1 MSRMPSFES
10 FYQAVHGRAPFP
22 WQCELAERVLE
33 KGWPELLDL
42 PTGAGKTSALDV
54 AVYTLAAKPAQLP
67 RRTVLVVDRRIV
79 VDQGAQHARKLRERL
94 MDAKEG
100 AAATVAAK
108 LRGLWG
114 DKADDPPFA
123 VATLRGG
130 MPRDNDWAKR
140 PDIPVL
146 GVSTIDQVGSRL
158 LFRGYG
164 VSALS
169 ASIHAGLLGNDTL
182 ILLDEVHLAT
192 AFAETL
198 EALRERWIRPV
209 EVQGLPDRF
218 AVVQM
223 SATPGKPVRGA
234 LRLGPEDR
242 KHPALRPRLR
252 AKKPAQLVTVEVRGD
267 SEAGKREVIAE
278 HAVKHA
284 RRLQEEGAKV
294 VGVVVNRVDTARL
307 VWQALG
313 DGAIL
318 LTGRMRP
325 IDRDRVVRERLVHSE
340 AGRDRAQDQPLVVVA
355 TQCIEAGADLDF
367 DALVTE
373 CASLD
378 ALRQRFGRLDRRGE
392 VTEARGQAPGVI
404 LCRSDLAGGREKD
417 PVYGEAL
424 SATWKWLQGQ
434 GKKGVVG
441 FGIEELAPP
450 EGEELEKVLAPR
462 ASAPV
467 LMPSQLD
474 AWSHTS
480 PILEPT
486 PDPEVSLWLHGP
498 ERGTAEVQVI
508 WRADLLVFEGEP
520 QKGRDE
526 RELREELEQ
535 VRPSALEALT
545 LQAYAVRA
553 WLAKQ
558 RVAGGIGDALS
569 EQEEEEDR
577 RVDDAEGRP
586 FLLVRRGKPARWCT
600 AVAHVRNEEAS
611 PVRGLPKVML
621 RAGDIVIVPSSYGGL
636 NAAGT
641 FDPTVTEPVT
651 DLGDLAQLRGRGRV
665 TLRLRPEV
673 LRVWGLDDAL
683 REAAPKDLADEED
696 EPADA
701 RRKRAEDWIDRWPS
715 DAPSGVTHKEWEAL
729 RREGRELVP
738 KRWSKG
744 SWFLLESARA
754 AMARRES
761 DDLLGEVITE
771 EDEGSFRDGEV
782 TLKVHSQDVQTWAGR
797 FTEHLGLGAKL
808 AKDVML
814 AAWLHDVGKA
824 DPRFQLLLVGGDE
837 VSAAMQDE
845 PLAKSKMAADDRRA
859 RQVAQQRSGYP
870 SGYRHE
876 VLSLA
881 MAEGNEALRKQAHD
895 FDLVLHLVASHHGW
909 CRPHA
914 PPVEEGEAL
923 EVRLEHGKDQLAANT
938 HHGKARLGSGVAQRY
953 TELVRRYGWW
963 GLAWLEAIVR
973 LADHR
978 ASEQREQEAKR

>member
-54 AVYTLAAKPAQLP
+54 AVYTLAAKPAELP

-79 VDQGAQHARKLRERL
+79 VDQGAQHARRLREAL
-94 MDAKEG
+94 MKAKDG

-108 LRGLWG
+108 LRELWG
-114 DKADDPPFA
+114 GKADDPPFA

-169 ASIHAGLLGNDTL
+169 AAIHAGLLGNDTL

-209 EVQGLPDRF
+209 EVHGLPDRF

-267 SEAGKREVIAE
+267 SEAGKREAVAE
-278 HAVKHA
+278 QAVKHA

-294 VGVVVNRVDTARL
+294 VGVVVNRVDTARQ
-307 VWQALG
+307 VWQTLG
-313 DGAIL
+313 EGAIL

-325 IDRDRVVRERLVHSE
+325 IDRDRVVREQLERAE
-340 AGRDRAQDQPLVVVA
+340 AGRDRAKDQPLVVVA

-392 VTEARGQAPGVI
+392 VTEARESAAGVI
-404 LCRSDLAGGREKD
+404 LCRSDLAAGREED

-424 SATWKWLQGQ
+424 AATWKWLQAQ

-441 FGIEELAPP
+441 FGIEELVPP
-450 EGEELEKVLAPR
+450 EGEELEKVLTR
-462 ASAPV
+462 RERAPV

-486 PDPEVSLWLHGP
+486 PDPEISLWLHGP

-508 WRADLLVFEGEP
+508 WRADL
-520 QKGRDE
+520 QGRSE
-526 RELREELEQ
+526 SELRDELEQ
-535 VRPSALEALT
+535 VRPSALEALP
-545 LQAYAVRA
+545 LQAYAARA

-558 RVAGGIGDALS
+558 RVAGGIGDALGES
-569 EQEEEEDR
+569 EQEEER
-577 RVDDAEGRP
+577 RVDDKEGRA
-586 FLLVRRGKPARWCT
+586 FLLVRRGQPARWCT
-600 AVAHVRNEEAS
+600 AVAHTRNENAS
-611 PVRGLPKVML
+611 PAKGLPKVML
-621 RAGDIVIVPSSYGGL
+621 RAGDTVIVPSSYGGL

-641 FDPTVTEPVT
+641 FDPDATEPVT

-683 REAAPKDLADEED
+683 REAAPKDQGEEED
-696 EPADA
+696 ESASE
-701 RRKRAEDWIDRWPS
+701 RRQRVEDWIDRWPS
-715 DAPSGVTHKEWEAL
+715 AAPPGVRDAEWQAM
-729 RREGRELVP
+729 RREGRELTP
-738 KRWSKG
+738 KRWEG
-744 SWFLLESARA
+744 GTWFLLEKTSA
-754 AMARRES
+754 AMARRQS

-771 EDEGSFRDGEV
+771 EDEGSFRSGEV
-782 TLKVHSQDVQTWAGR
+782 SLKLHSRDVETWAER
-797 FTEHLGLGAKL
+797 FAEHLGIKGKL
-808 AKDVML
+808 AKDLAL

-837 VSAAMQDE
+837 VSAALQPE
-845 PLAKSKMAADDRRA
+845 PLAKSKMAADDRKA
-859 RQVAQQRSGYP
+859 RKDAQKRSGYP

-881 MAEGNEALRKQAHD
+881 MVEGNAALRKQAHD

-923 EVRLEHGKDQLAANT
+923 EVTLQHGKDQLAANT
-938 HHGKARLGSGVAQRY
+938 QHGKARLGSGVAQRY